1 MTAFL
6 FGTGAPPGSGSR
18 LSLVWRTGALA
29 LAILAISVAG
39 QSSCTRCFRGT
50 SGQCIQANTVCHRM
64 VNGGCPHGT
73 TPRCPVTVP
82 DEMMDADSEDGD
94 EVKAN
99 EDAGSEEGGDD
110 DAGSTL
116 KPVCKQCA
124 PGTQGSC
131 RQRKCSDCWSG
142 TSGPC
147 HNKANKVCY
156 QMMSGACPPG
166 TTQCRKCEPYSSSK
180 TESEV
185 TVGVCPTGTDECEWE
200 YDLSSFDESSPE
212 FAAAEA
218 EAKKFKEQ
226 EKKVKIARAK
236 QEGEET
242 KQKYQSMDAAT
253 LLYTT
258 TQDAIFKQGSV
269 GSINALQEVSAMTLG
284 AGASAALDEALKAEE
299 SVEEEIAETIAAST
313 TNEATQLLQNTDSES
328 CAICGQPCRHECW
341 TCATGKLAD
350 GSAEAELTAEEN
362 LLEGALK
369 TQAKVKHALILCR
382 DTDGCNLVQ
391 AAYDEAGEA
400 VRVRSYAAAS
410 QVLIRALTMKVNGK
424 CGINDAGD
432 CKQKAIVYSCKKNP
446 VSYQPTQPEGS
457 DVSSRVW
464 KDVFWKRFLDIENCA
479 AHCEDDD
486 DSQTDLLQTDQSDH
500 LLGTLLL
507 EARAKSK
514 AKSKAKDFTCW

>member
-1 MTAFL
+1 M
-6 FGTGAPPGSGSR
+6 
-18 LSLVWRTGALA
+18 
-29 LAILAISVAG
+29 
-39 QSSCTRCFRGT
+39 
-50 SGQCIQANTVCHRM
+50 
-64 VNGGCPHGT
+64 
-73 TPRCPVTVP
+73 
-82 DEMMDADSEDGD
+82 
-94 EVKAN
+94 
-99 EDAGSEEGGDD
+99 
-110 DAGSTL
+110 
-116 KPVCKQCA
+116 
-124 PGTQGSC
+124 
-131 RQRKCSDCWSG
+131 
-142 TSGPC
+142 
-147 HNKANKVCY
+147 
-156 QMMSGACPPG
+156 
-166 TTQCRKCEPYSSSK
+166 
-180 TESEV
+180 
-185 TVGVCPTGTDECEWE
+185 
-200 YDLSSFDESSPE
+200 
-212 FAAAEA
+212 
-218 EAKKFKEQ
+218 KEQ
-226 EKKVKIARAK
+226 EKRVKIARAK

-242 KQKYQSMDAAT
+242 KQKYQNMDSAT

-258 TQDAIFKQGSV
+258 TQDAISKQGSV

-299 SVEEEIAETIAAST
+299 SVEEEIAETIRASNDT
-313 TNEATQLLQNTDSES
+313 VASLVQTTDSES

-341 TCATGKLAD
+341 TCAAGKLAD

-362 LLEGALK
+362 LLESALK

-382 DTDGCNLVQ
+382 DTVGCNLVQ

-410 QVLIRALTMKVNGK
+410 QVLITALTMKVNDK
-424 CGINDAGD
+424 CGKNDAGD
-432 CKQKAIVYSCKKNP
+432 CKQKAITHSCKTNP

-514 AKSKAKDFTCW
+514 AKS

>member
-1 MTAFL
+1 MK
-6 FGTGAPPGSGSR
+6 R
-18 LSLVWRTGALA
+18 
-29 LAILAISVAG
+29 
-39 QSSCTRCFRGT
+39 
-50 SGQCIQANTVCHRM
+50 
-64 VNGGCPHGT
+64 
-73 TPRCPVTVP
+73 
-82 DEMMDADSEDGD
+82 
-94 EVKAN
+94 
-99 EDAGSEEGGDD
+99 
-110 DAGSTL
+110 
-116 KPVCKQCA
+116 
-124 PGTQGSC
+124 
-131 RQRKCSDCWSG
+131 
-142 TSGPC
+142 
-147 HNKANKVCY
+147 
-156 QMMSGACPPG
+156 GACPPG
-166 TTQCRKCEPYSSSK
+166 TTQCRKCEPYSSYK
-180 TESEV
+180 TEFGV
-185 TVGVCPTGTDECEWE
+185 TVGVCPKGTDECEWQ

-218 EAKKFKEQ
+218 EAKKFKKQ

-242 KQKYQSMDAAT
+242 KQKYQSMDTAT
-253 LLYTT
+253 LVYTT

-299 SVEEEIAETIAAST
+299 SVEEEIAEAIAAST

-362 LLEGALK
+362 LLESALK

-382 DTDGCNLVQ
+382 DTDGCNLVH
-391 AAYDEAGEA
+391 AAYTSDGEA

-410 QVLIRALTMKVNGK
+410 QVLTKALTMKVNGK

-432 CKQKAIVYSCKKNP
+432 CKQKAIAYSCKNNP

-464 KDVFWKRFLDIENCA
+464 KDVFWKKFLDIENCA

-486 DSQTDLLQTDQSDH
+486 DSQTDLLQTDQSDPDQQETEAVLD
-500 LLGTLLL
+500 LLAAESKT
-507 EARAKSK
+507 KSK
-514 AKSKAKDFTCW
+514 ANAKWFSCW

>member
-1 MTAFL
+1 MTASL
-6 FGTGAPPGSGSR
+6 FGTGALPGSGSR

-39 QSSCTRCFRGT
+39 QSSCTNCWPGT
-50 SGQCIQANTVCHRM
+50 SGPCLGPHRVCSKAP
-64 VNGGCPHGT
+64 CSSGT
-73 TPRCPVTVP
+73 TRCAPATVP
-82 DEMMDADSEDGD
+82 DMKEAVPDMKEVMDAHPEDGD
-94 EVKAN
+94 EVMAN
-99 EDAGSEEGGDD
+99 EDAGSI
-110 DAGSTL
+110 L

-131 RQRKCSDCWSG
+131 RQRKCSDCYFR
-142 TSGPC
+142 TSGQC
-147 HNKANKVCY
+147 KRADNVCDKLNAR
-156 QMMSGACPPG
+156 GGCPPG
-166 TTQCRKCEPYSSSK
+166 TTPCRKCEPYSSYK
-180 TESEV
+180 TEFGV

-242 KQKYQSMDAAT
+242 KQKYQNMDSAT

-313 TNEATQLLQNTDSES
+313 TNEATQLLQTTDSES

-362 LLEGALK
+362 LLESALK

-382 DTDGCNLVQ
+382 DTVGCNLVQ

-410 QVLIRALTMKVNGK
+410 QVLITALTMKVNGK

-432 CKQKAIVYSCKKNP
+432 CKQKAIAYSCKKNP